1 MQMAGDDQRSD
12 GKTNGNGDSNERKAD
27 HKAEDKNSTLFKKVP
42 GRFMRTLKTG
52 GLTSALGGSFLGGKV
67 MDAFRSPAGREKA
80 QAARHV
86 KNATRIV
93 ETMAE
98 LRGPIMKIGQLL
110 STHTEALPTTYTEML
125 SSLQSQAPPMP
136 YADVRKVIIEDLG
149 APPEELFARFDER
162 AHAAASIGQVHR
174 AWLKTGEAVAVKVQY
189 PGAAQM
195 VDGDLKNL
203 ESAIKLVKTVAA
215 DMLRNK
221 KFDLSPVYEEIA
233 EHIRQETDACRESFN
248 ARMMAQVFA
257 GEPQI
262 KVPDVHLD
270 FSGLKVI
277 TYEFIEGKSIKDFI
291 TEDATDQAD
300 AEHIASLLTKAFW
313 GQLLR
318 GGVLHAD
325 PHPGNYLVT
334 PTRNLA
340 LLDYGCVKIFEP
352 HVIHGFLD
360 LAFAYVNDDDDGMR
374 DVFMRL
380 DMLDDPNDPQEF
392 EDLRRIGAYFC
403 LGVQEDKPFS
413 FVDVNYVQQGKE
425 LIEYFI
431 SRRRIPKAQKE
442 FLFLTR
448 VVLGYYEYFSRLK
461 LKMNFHQLV
470 MPFLSQG
477 WQGRQIEIPTYY
489 LPEG

>member
-1 MQMAGDDQRSD
+1 MAGDGQQ
-12 GKTNGNGDSNERKAD
+12 GDKGGSSG
-27 HKAEDKNSTLFKKVP
+27 DKGAAQFKKVP
-42 GRFMRTLKTG
+42 GRFMRTLKAG
-52 GLTSALGGSFLGGKV
+52 GLTSALGGSFIGGKL
-67 MDAFRSPAGREKA
+67 MDAFRSPEAKERA
-80 QAARHV
+80 QAERHL
-86 KNATRIV
+86 KNASRLV

-136 YADVRKVIIEDLG
+136 YEDVRRILVEEFD
-149 APPEELFARFDER
+149 APPEDLFGRFDQT
-162 AHAAASIGQVHR
+162 AHAAASMGQVHR

-189 PGAAQM
+189 PGAEQM

-221 KFDLSPVYEEIA
+221 KFDLSPIYEEIA
-233 EHIRQETDACRESFN
+233 EHLRQETDACRESFN

-257 GEPQI
+257 CEPDI
-262 KVPDVHLD
+262 KVPKVYLER
-270 FSGLKVI
+270 SGLKVI

-291 TEDATDQAD
+291 QEDARSLAD

-334 PTRNLA
+334 PQRELA
-340 LLDYGCVKIFEP
+340 LLDYGCVKIFDP

-360 LAFAYVNDDDDGMR
+360 LAFAYVNDDDDAMR

-403 LGVQEDKPFS
+403 LGVQKDEPFS
-413 FVDVNYVQQGKE
+413 FVETNYVQQGKA

-461 LKMNFHQLV
+461 LKMNFHRLV

-477 WQGRQIEIPTYY
+477 WQGRQIEIPAYY
-489 LPEG
+489 LPDA

>member
-1 MQMAGDDQRSD
+1 MADD
-12 GKTNGNGDSNERKAD
+12 K
-27 HKAEDKNSTLFKKVP
+27 DKEQQQFKKVP
-42 GRFMRTLKTG
+42 GRFMRTLKAG
-52 GLTSALGGSFLGGKV
+52 GLTGALGGRFVGGKV
-67 MDAFRSPAGREKA
+67 MDLFRSSEAKERA
-80 QAARHV
+80 QAQRHV
-86 KNATRIV
+86 KNASQIL

-136 YADVRKVIIEDLG
+136 YEDVRRIIVDEFD
-149 APPEELFARFDER
+149 APPEELFGKFEQR
-162 AHAAASIGQVHR
+162 AHAAASMGQVHR

-189 PGAAQM
+189 PGSEQM

-203 ESAIKLVKTVAA
+203 ESAIKLVKTVAS

-221 KFDLSPVYEEIA
+221 KFDLTPIYEEIA
-233 EHIRQETDACRESFN
+233 EHLRQETDACRESFN
-248 ARMMAQVFA
+248 ARLMAQVFA
-257 GEPQI
+257 NQPNI
-262 KVPDVHLD
+262 KVPAVHLPL
-270 FSGLKVI
+270 SGLKVI

-291 TEDATDQAD
+291 NDDAQTQAD
-300 AEHIASLLTKAFW
+300 REHIAGLLTQAFW

-325 PHPGNYLVT
+325 PHPGNYLIT
-334 PTRNLA
+334 PDRKLA

-360 LAFAYVNDDDDGMR
+360 LAYAYVNDDDDAMR
-374 DVFMRL
+374 DVFVRL

-392 EDLRRIGAYFC
+392 EDLRKIGAYFC
-403 LGVQEDKPFS
+403 LGVQEDAPFS
-413 FVDVNYVQQGKE
+413 FVDVNYVQQGRE

-448 VVLGYYEYFSRLK
+448 VVLGFYEYFSRLK
-461 LKMNFHQLV
+461 LTMNFHRLV
-470 MPFLSQG
+470 MPFLRQG
-477 WQGRQIEIPTYY
+477 WQGRQVEIPTYY
-489 LPEG
+489 LPDS